1 MDRELAA
8 LQGNTEF
15 SDPGQTFDLQR
26 LRRACE
32 TSRPR
37 HRPQLRR
44 ALRALKRLLDDPDQT
59 QNAFEVGY
67 ALDGDL
73 AEKKLSTLLACPAG
87 RSVFRDKPCLLTALC
102 DRQALLSLPA
112 DSFGRAYLE
121 HIDRYELDPGK
132 LVELRRETDPQ
143 HAGRDD
149 DLRWLI
155 ERDDLT
161 HDLWHALSGYG
172 ADGRG
177 EGALLAFTL
186 AQTYTR
192 SGTLLTFGASSRLA
206 QLVGPSWLPYLW
218 RAWRR
223 GRNAVQLCALPYE
236 RLLPVPLER
245 VRQLVNI
252 EDPETA
258 HKNGVLRD
266 PGPPN
271 QINQT
276 N

>member
-1 MDRELAA
+1 MDPQLAA
-8 LQGNTEF
+8 PHGATE
-15 SDPGQTFDLQR
+15 SVEMGDTPDLQR
-26 LRRACE
+26 LRRAYE

-44 ALRALKRLLDDPDQT
+44 ALRALKRLLDEPDQT

-73 AEKKLSTLLACPAG
+73 AEKKLTRLLACPAG
-87 RSVFRDKPCLLTALC
+87 RSVFREKPCLLTALC
-102 DRQALLSLPA
+102 DQQALRSLPA
-112 DSFGRAYLE
+112 NSFGRAYLE
-121 HIDRYELDPGK
+121 HIDRYGLDPAK
-132 LVELRRETDPQ
+132 LVQLRRETDPQ
-143 HAGRDD
+143 HAERDD

-155 ERDDLT
+155 ERDDLN
-161 HDLWHALSGYG
+161 HDLWHTLSGYG

-192 SGTLLTFGASSRLA
+192 SGTLLTLGASSRLA

-223 GRNAVQLCALPYE
+223 GHNAVHLCALPYE
-236 RLLPVPLER
+236 RLLPLPLER
-245 VRQLVNI
+245 VRQLANI
-252 EDPETA
+252 EDPKTA

-266 PGPPN
+266 PDPPTPPN
-271 QINQT
+271 
-276 N
+276 